1 MGLVSM
7 FKNNGMREANASVF
21 NVDIKY
27 DLFFFNILKVWLEE
41 IPSEKVFG
49 KNFGLLWF
57 WKKNIEVKRIIMIE
71 ALIVDII
78 R

>member
-1 MGLVSM
+1 M

-21 NVDIKY
+21 SVDIKY

-49 KNFGLLWF
+49 KNFGLL
-57 WKKNIEVKRIIMIE
+57 
-71 ALIVDII
+71 
-78 R
+78 